1 MTKTYILTG
10 GPGTGKSSLILAL
23 EQRGEYTIRE
33 AAEDHIK
40 LRQANGIKE
49 PWTEPDFQDLI
60 LDLQLKREKRIPA
73 GTERAFIDRGLPDG
87 LAYAKEGT
95 ATYERIFSE
104 SRNKNYTTIFLV
116 ETLGTTEKTETR
128 RENHEEATKL
138 GNKLEKI
145 YTQLGYKPI
154 RIKTGTLQERLEE
167 ILNNL

>member
-60 LDLQLKREKRIPA
+60 LDLQLRREERIPKE
-73 GTERAFIDRGLPDG
+73 TEKAFIDRGLPDG
-87 LAYAKEGT
+87 LAYAKE
-95 ATYERIFSE
+95 
-104 SRNKNYTTIFLV
+104 V
-116 ETLGTTEKTETR
+116 
-128 RENHEEATKL
+128 TKL

-145 YTQLGYKPI
+145 YIQLGYKPI